1 MMPFYYYILIIVGG
15 LIIYVA
21 IGYLMNIYRDKMVYD
36 EIEVYCLK
44 NNLHYQKSTNK
55 LYDAVIF
62 NDEMEMYLKITK
74 IPSNSSV
81 TINSKDTWC
90 LRFGGG
96 KRKGRN
102 YPEKRYMNEL
112 VSFLRHN
119 PISEEKQTIKVF
131 ILYPTT
137 EVILKYIN
145 ESEIVEI
152 KPKDTPYGYKVIK
165 YSDFESHFSDLTNT
179 IKKVENK

>member
-1 MMPFYYYILIIVGG
+1 MEFYYYILIIVAG
-15 LIIYVA
+15 LILYVV
-21 IGYLMNIYRDKMVYD
+21 IGKIMNIYQDKMVYD

-44 NNLHYQKSTNK
+44 NNLQYQKSSNK
-55 LYDAVIF
+55 LYDIIISS
-62 NDEMEMYLKITK
+62 DTMELYLKICK

-102 YPEKRYMNEL
+102 YPNKSYMNDL
-112 VSFLRHN
+112 VPFLRHN
-119 PISEEKQTIKVF
+119 PISDNKQTIKVF

-145 ESEIVEI
+145 ESEIIEI
-152 KPKDTPYGYKVIK
+152 KPKDTPYGYKVVK
-165 YSDFESHFSDLTNT
+165 YSDFESSFSDLINFTKGVT
-179 IKKVENK
+179 K